1 MMESILDFLKNVLE
15 IAGGTT
21 VVALLFGKFAVN
33 KTVDILDKRY
43 DEKMSERLE
52 SRKAQLGKKEYI
64 SKTRFDTEFK
74 IYQELSEKHISAVY
88 NAGEAVLVARG
99 MYGSDMNRYDEFTN
113 RVCNSL
119 NDAEISLKKYAPFIS
134 QEIYEKYKELG
145 KKITDI
151 FRLSLAMHDSRLLGK
166 TDMNFQYGGINYNLS
181 TAKQEI
187 EKIQKDITVRSD
199 DIIMVVRKYLNSL
212 DVIE

>member
-1 MMESILDFLKNVLE
+1 MIDSILDFLKNALE

-33 KTVDILDKRY
+33 KTVDILEKRY
-43 DEKMSERLE
+43 DEKMSEQLE
-52 SRKAQLGKKEYI
+52 SHKAQLGKKEYI

-88 NAGEAVLVARG
+88 DAGEAVLMARG
-99 MYGSDMNRYDEFTN
+99 MYDFDINLSNDFTN
-113 RVCNSL
+113 RFCVSL
-119 NDAEISLKKYAPFIS
+119 DDAEISLKKYAPFIS
-134 QEIYEKYKELG
+134 QEIYEKYKELD

-151 FRLSLAMHDSRLLGK
+151 CRLSLAISNTRSSGEADI
-166 TDMNFQYGGINYNLS
+166 NFRYGGINYNLS
-181 TAKQEI
+181 TAAQEI

-199 DIIMVVRKYLNSL
+199 DIIMVVRKYLNGL